1 MKKTISIFLTALL
14 CCAMAFSVTFTASAK
29 FNQEAK
35 PKVGDT
41 VAVLHTNYGDIA
53 MSFFPKYAP
62 KGVENFQTLAKEKK
76 YNNSIFHRVIKKFM
90 IQGGDYTNGDG
101 TGGESCWG
109 KEFENECVDELK
121 NIRGAVAYANSGPD
135 TNGSQFFIN
144 LVKNAHLD
152 GNYTVFGQVFAGMDV
167 VDLISNCEVTVN
179 SGGES
184 SSPINDVK
192 LESVEITKYTK
203 NMENSLKSATDP
215 YEGVKSTTT
224 ATEATEATETTTVA
238 STDSTTANNED
249 SDEPFNFIPIIVTVG
264 VLAIIFACFA
274 IPYGIQDKKKKK
286 AKAEAKAAMKADPDY
301 KKKKSKKKDRGH
313 SSHDS
318 HESHSSNRRDN
329 SKSDNRKAEKSSKR
343 SDKSKSHSE
352 KKKHTGLKTFIVII
366 IILGALCGGVY
377 AYFGHIPTKEDIQS
391 LLPVSDSAEPTS
403 SNSIHETLVAITV
416 SGDTVTYNGEVL
428 SSVDELNNRLSKET
442 DPTISLINNDAN
454 ASTYNKVVE
463 IVNNYG
469 GNFETMDEDN
479 TNPSINTEE
488 NSTEENTTESVA
500 ESTTEPTSEST
511 SSAE

>member
-1 MKKTISIFLTALL
+1 MI
-14 CCAMAFSVTFTASAK
+14 
-29 FNQEAK
+29 
-35 PKVGDT
+35 
-41 VAVLHTNYGDIA
+41 
-53 MSFFPKYAP
+53 
-62 KGVENFQTLAKEKK
+62 KGVDSMAKKGTHGYFEDENKDTSFDDFIDDEVDKILAEQRKAKQQIDFF
-76 YNNSIFHRVIKKFM
+76 S
-90 IQGGDYTNGDG
+90 
-101 TGGESCWG
+101 
-109 KEFENECVDELK
+109 DE
-121 NIRGAVAYANSGPD
+121 
-135 TNGSQFFIN
+135 
-144 LVKNAHLD
+144 
-152 GNYTVFGQVFAGMDV
+152 
-167 VDLISNCEVTVN
+167 
-179 SGGES
+179 
-184 SSPINDVK
+184 PID
-192 LESVEITKYTK
+192 
-203 NMENSLKSATDP
+203 
-215 YEGVKSTTT
+215 
-224 ATEATEATETTTVA
+224 
-238 STDSTTANNED
+238 NNED
-249 SDEPFNFIPIIVTVG
+249 EYVFDNSSSRELKSNSPRKNTYAENIETEEVTPETKEPQG
-264 VLAIIFACFA
+264 SHS
-274 IPYGIQDKKKKK
+274 
-286 AKAEAKAAMKADPDY
+286 ADTNDSGESRSNRSSGSSGSRSSSSKSSKGPKD

-329 SKSDNRKAEKSSKR
+329 SKSDNKKAEKSSKR

>member
-1 MKKTISIFLTALL
+1 MI
-14 CCAMAFSVTFTASAK
+14 
-29 FNQEAK
+29 
-35 PKVGDT
+35 
-41 VAVLHTNYGDIA
+41 
-53 MSFFPKYAP
+53 
-62 KGVENFQTLAKEKK
+62 KGVDSMAKKGTHGYFEDENKETSFDDFKTDMTNIDDEVDKILAEQRKAKQQIDFF
-76 YNNSIFHRVIKKFM
+76 S
-90 IQGGDYTNGDG
+90 
-101 TGGESCWG
+101 
-109 KEFENECVDELK
+109 DE
-121 NIRGAVAYANSGPD
+121 
-135 TNGSQFFIN
+135 
-144 LVKNAHLD
+144 
-152 GNYTVFGQVFAGMDV
+152 
-167 VDLISNCEVTVN
+167 
-179 SGGES
+179 
-184 SSPINDVK
+184 PID
-192 LESVEITKYTK
+192 
-203 NMENSLKSATDP
+203 
-215 YEGVKSTTT
+215 
-224 ATEATEATETTTVA
+224 
-238 STDSTTANNED
+238 NNED
-249 SDEPFNFIPIIVTVG
+249 EYVFDNSSSRELKSNSPRRNTYAENIETEEAEP
-264 VLAIIFACFA
+264 
-274 IPYGIQDKKKKK
+274 
-286 AKAEAKAAMKADPDY
+286 EAKEPQGSHSASPSDSGESRRNRRSGSRSSSSNSSRGSKD

-318 HESHSSNRRDN
+318 HENHSSNRRDN

-343 SDKSKSHSE
+343 NDKNKGHSE

-391 LLPVSDSAEPTS
+391 LLPMSDSAEPTS
-403 SNSIHETLVAITV
+403 SASIHETLVAITV

>member
-1 MKKTISIFLTALL
+1 MAKKGTHGYFEDENKDTSFDDFKTDMTNIDDEVDKILAEQRKAKQQIDF
-14 CCAMAFSVTFTASAK
+14 FS
-29 FNQEAK
+29 
-35 PKVGDT
+35 D
-41 VAVLHTNYGDIA
+41 D
-53 MSFFPKYAP
+53 
-62 KGVENFQTLAKEKK
+62 
-76 YNNSIFHRVIKKFM
+76 
-90 IQGGDYTNGDG
+90 
-101 TGGESCWG
+101 
-109 KEFENECVDELK
+109 
-121 NIRGAVAYANSGPD
+121 
-135 TNGSQFFIN
+135 
-144 LVKNAHLD
+144 
-152 GNYTVFGQVFAGMDV
+152 
-167 VDLISNCEVTVN
+167 
-179 SGGES
+179 
-184 SSPINDVK
+184 PID
-192 LESVEITKYTK
+192 
-203 NMENSLKSATDP
+203 
-215 YEGVKSTTT
+215 
-224 ATEATEATETTTVA
+224 
-238 STDSTTANNED
+238 NNED
-249 SDEPFNFIPIIVTVG
+249 EYVFDNSSSRELKSNSPRRNTYAENIETEEVT
-264 VLAIIFACFA
+264 
-274 IPYGIQDKKKKK
+274 PETKKTQGSHS
-286 AKAEAKAAMKADPDY
+286 ADTNDSGESRSNRSSGSSGSRSSSSKSSKGSKD

-313 SSHDS
+313 SS

-343 SDKSKSHSE
+343 SDKNKVRSE
-352 KKKHTGLKTFIVII
+352 KKKHTGLKTFVVII

-391 LLPVSDSAEPTS
+391 ILPISNSAEPTS

>member
-1 MKKTISIFLTALL
+1 MI
-14 CCAMAFSVTFTASAK
+14 
-29 FNQEAK
+29 
-35 PKVGDT
+35 
-41 VAVLHTNYGDIA
+41 
-53 MSFFPKYAP
+53 
-62 KGVENFQTLAKEKK
+62 KGVDSMAKKGTHGYFEDENKDTSFDNVKTDMTNIDDEVDKILAEQRKAKQQ
-76 YNNSIFHRVIKKFM
+76 I
-90 IQGGDYTNGDG
+90 D
-101 TGGESCWG
+101 
-109 KEFENECVDELK
+109 
-121 NIRGAVAYANSGPD
+121 
-135 TNGSQFFIN
+135 FFS
-144 LVKNAHLD
+144 D
-152 GNYTVFGQVFAGMDV
+152 D
-167 VDLISNCEVTVN
+167 
-179 SGGES
+179 
-184 SSPINDVK
+184 PID
-192 LESVEITKYTK
+192 
-203 NMENSLKSATDP
+203 
-215 YEGVKSTTT
+215 
-224 ATEATEATETTTVA
+224 
-238 STDSTTANNED
+238 NNED
-249 SDEPFNFIPIIVTVG
+249 EYVFDNSSSRELKSNSPRRNTYAENIETEEVTPETKKPQG
-264 VLAIIFACFA
+264 SHSADTNDS
-274 IPYGIQDKKKKK
+274 GESRSNRSSGSSGSRSSSSKSSKGSKDKK
-286 AKAEAKAAMKADPDY
+286 E
-301 KKKKSKKKDRGH
+301 KSKKKDRGH
-313 SSHDS
+313 SS

-343 SDKSKSHSE
+343 SDKNKGRSE
-352 KKKHTGLKTFIVII
+352 KKKHTGLKAFIVII

-391 LLPVSDSAEPTS
+391 ILPISNSAEPTS

>member
-1 MKKTISIFLTALL
+1 MI
-14 CCAMAFSVTFTASAK
+14 
-29 FNQEAK
+29 
-35 PKVGDT
+35 
-41 VAVLHTNYGDIA
+41 
-53 MSFFPKYAP
+53 
-62 KGVENFQTLAKEKK
+62 KGVDSMAKKGTHGYFEDESKDTSFDNVKTDMTNIDDEVDRILAEQRKAKQQ
-76 YNNSIFHRVIKKFM
+76 I
-90 IQGGDYTNGDG
+90 D
-101 TGGESCWG
+101 
-109 KEFENECVDELK
+109 
-121 NIRGAVAYANSGPD
+121 
-135 TNGSQFFIN
+135 FF
-144 LVKNAHLD
+144 
-152 GNYTVFGQVFAGMDV
+152 
-167 VDLISNCEVTVN
+167 
-179 SGGES
+179 
-184 SSPINDVK
+184 
-192 LESVEITKYTK
+192 
-203 NMENSLKSATDP
+203 
-215 YEGVKSTTT
+215 
-224 ATEATEATETTTVA
+224 
-238 STDSTTANNED
+238 
-249 SDEPFNFIPIIVTVG
+249 SDEPIDNDEDEYVFDNSSSRELKSNSPRRNTYAENIETEEVTPETKESQG
-264 VLAIIFACFA
+264 SHSAN
-274 IPYGIQDKKKKK
+274 PSDSEESRSNRSSGNSGSRSSSSKSSKGSKD
-286 AKAEAKAAMKADPDY
+286 

-318 HESHSSNRRDN
+318 HESHSSNRRGN

-343 SDKSKSHSE
+343 SDKNKGRSE
-352 KKKHTGLKTFIVII
+352 KKKHTGLKAFIVII

-391 LLPVSDSAEPTS
+391 ILPISNSAEPTS

>member
-1 MKKTISIFLTALL
+1 MAKKGTHGYFEDENKDTSFDDFKTDMTNIDDEVDKILAEQRKAKQQIDF
-14 CCAMAFSVTFTASAK
+14 FS
-29 FNQEAK
+29 
-35 PKVGDT
+35 D
-41 VAVLHTNYGDIA
+41 D
-53 MSFFPKYAP
+53 
-62 KGVENFQTLAKEKK
+62 
-76 YNNSIFHRVIKKFM
+76 
-90 IQGGDYTNGDG
+90 
-101 TGGESCWG
+101 
-109 KEFENECVDELK
+109 
-121 NIRGAVAYANSGPD
+121 
-135 TNGSQFFIN
+135 
-144 LVKNAHLD
+144 
-152 GNYTVFGQVFAGMDV
+152 
-167 VDLISNCEVTVN
+167 
-179 SGGES
+179 
-184 SSPINDVK
+184 PID
-192 LESVEITKYTK
+192 
-203 NMENSLKSATDP
+203 
-215 YEGVKSTTT
+215 
-224 ATEATEATETTTVA
+224 
-238 STDSTTANNED
+238 NNED
-249 SDEPFNFIPIIVTVG
+249 EYVFDNSSSRELKSNSPRRNTYAENIETEEVT
-264 VLAIIFACFA
+264 
-274 IPYGIQDKKKKK
+274 PETKKPQGSHS
-286 AKAEAKAAMKADPDY
+286 ADTNDSGESRSNRSSGSSGSRSSSSKSSKGSKD

-313 SSHDS
+313 SS

-343 SDKSKSHSE
+343 SDKNNGRSE
-352 KKKHTGLKTFIVII
+352 KKKHTGLKTFVVII

-391 LLPVSDSAEPTS
+391 LLPISNSAEPTS

>member
-1 MKKTISIFLTALL
+1 MI
-14 CCAMAFSVTFTASAK
+14 
-29 FNQEAK
+29 
-35 PKVGDT
+35 
-41 VAVLHTNYGDIA
+41 
-53 MSFFPKYAP
+53 
-62 KGVENFQTLAKEKK
+62 KGVDSMAKKGTHGYFEDENKDTSFDDFKTDMTNIDDEVDKILAEQRKAKQQIDFF
-76 YNNSIFHRVIKKFM
+76 S
-90 IQGGDYTNGDG
+90 
-101 TGGESCWG
+101 
-109 KEFENECVDELK
+109 DE
-121 NIRGAVAYANSGPD
+121 
-135 TNGSQFFIN
+135 
-144 LVKNAHLD
+144 
-152 GNYTVFGQVFAGMDV
+152 
-167 VDLISNCEVTVN
+167 
-179 SGGES
+179 
-184 SSPINDVK
+184 PID
-192 LESVEITKYTK
+192 
-203 NMENSLKSATDP
+203 
-215 YEGVKSTTT
+215 
-224 ATEATEATETTTVA
+224 
-238 STDSTTANNED
+238 NNED
-249 SDEPFNFIPIIVTVG
+249 EYVFDNSSSRELKSNSPRRNTYAENIETEEVT
-264 VLAIIFACFA
+264 
-274 IPYGIQDKKKKK
+274 PETKKPQGSHS
-286 AKAEAKAAMKADPDY
+286 ADTNDSGESRSNRSSGNSGSRSSSSKSSKGSKD

-313 SSHDS
+313 SS

-343 SDKSKSHSE
+343 SDKNNGRSE
-352 KKKHTGLKTFIVII
+352 KKKHTGLKTFVVII

-391 LLPVSDSAEPTS
+391 ILPISNSAEPTS

>member
-1 MKKTISIFLTALL
+1 MI
-14 CCAMAFSVTFTASAK
+14 
-29 FNQEAK
+29 
-35 PKVGDT
+35 
-41 VAVLHTNYGDIA
+41 
-53 MSFFPKYAP
+53 
-62 KGVENFQTLAKEKK
+62 KGVDSMAKKGTHGYFEDENKDTSFDDFKTDMTNIDDEVDKILAEQRKAKQQ
-76 YNNSIFHRVIKKFM
+76 I
-90 IQGGDYTNGDG
+90 D
-101 TGGESCWG
+101 
-109 KEFENECVDELK
+109 
-121 NIRGAVAYANSGPD
+121 
-135 TNGSQFFIN
+135 FFS
-144 LVKNAHLD
+144 D
-152 GNYTVFGQVFAGMDV
+152 D
-167 VDLISNCEVTVN
+167 
-179 SGGES
+179 
-184 SSPINDVK
+184 PID
-192 LESVEITKYTK
+192 
-203 NMENSLKSATDP
+203 
-215 YEGVKSTTT
+215 
-224 ATEATEATETTTVA
+224 
-238 STDSTTANNED
+238 NNED
-249 SDEPFNFIPIIVTVG
+249 EYVFDNSSSRELKSNSPRRNTYAENIETEEVT
-264 VLAIIFACFA
+264 
-274 IPYGIQDKKKKK
+274 PETKKPQGSHS
-286 AKAEAKAAMKADPDY
+286 ADTNDSGESRSNRSSGSSGSRSSSSKSSKGSKD

-313 SSHDS
+313 SS

-343 SDKSKSHSE
+343 SDKNKGRSE
-352 KKKHTGLKTFIVII
+352 KKKHTGLKAFIVII

-391 LLPVSDSAEPTS
+391 ILPISNSAEPTS

-500 ESTTEPTSEST
+500 KSTTEPTSEST

>member
-1 MKKTISIFLTALL
+1 MI
-14 CCAMAFSVTFTASAK
+14 
-29 FNQEAK
+29 
-35 PKVGDT
+35 
-41 VAVLHTNYGDIA
+41 
-53 MSFFPKYAP
+53 
-62 KGVENFQTLAKEKK
+62 KGVDSMAKKGTHGYFEDENKETSFDDFKTDMTNIDDEVDKILAEQRKAKQQIDFF
-76 YNNSIFHRVIKKFM
+76 S
-90 IQGGDYTNGDG
+90 
-101 TGGESCWG
+101 
-109 KEFENECVDELK
+109 DE
-121 NIRGAVAYANSGPD
+121 
-135 TNGSQFFIN
+135 
-144 LVKNAHLD
+144 
-152 GNYTVFGQVFAGMDV
+152 
-167 VDLISNCEVTVN
+167 
-179 SGGES
+179 
-184 SSPINDVK
+184 PID
-192 LESVEITKYTK
+192 
-203 NMENSLKSATDP
+203 
-215 YEGVKSTTT
+215 
-224 ATEATEATETTTVA
+224 
-238 STDSTTANNED
+238 NNED
-249 SDEPFNFIPIIVTVG
+249 EYVFDNSSSRELKSNSPRRNTYAENIETEEAEPETKKPQGSHSANPSDNGESRSSG
-264 VLAIIFACFA
+264 SRSSSSKSSR
-274 IPYGIQDKKKKK
+274 GSKD
-286 AKAEAKAAMKADPDY
+286 

-318 HESHSSNRRDN
+318 HENHSSNRRDN
-329 SKSDNRKAEKSSKR
+329 SKSSDRKAEKSSKR
-343 SDKSKSHSE
+343 NDKNKSHSE

-391 LLPVSDSAEPTS
+391 LLPMSDSAEPTS
-403 SNSIHETLVAITV
+403 SASIHETLVAITV

>member
-1 MKKTISIFLTALL
+1 MI
-14 CCAMAFSVTFTASAK
+14 
-29 FNQEAK
+29 
-35 PKVGDT
+35 
-41 VAVLHTNYGDIA
+41 
-53 MSFFPKYAP
+53 
-62 KGVENFQTLAKEKK
+62 KGVDSMAKKGTHGYFEDENKDTSFDDFKTDMTNIDDEVDKILAEQRKAKQQ
-76 YNNSIFHRVIKKFM
+76 I
-90 IQGGDYTNGDG
+90 D
-101 TGGESCWG
+101 
-109 KEFENECVDELK
+109 
-121 NIRGAVAYANSGPD
+121 
-135 TNGSQFFIN
+135 FFS
-144 LVKNAHLD
+144 D
-152 GNYTVFGQVFAGMDV
+152 D
-167 VDLISNCEVTVN
+167 
-179 SGGES
+179 
-184 SSPINDVK
+184 PID
-192 LESVEITKYTK
+192 
-203 NMENSLKSATDP
+203 
-215 YEGVKSTTT
+215 
-224 ATEATEATETTTVA
+224 
-238 STDSTTANNED
+238 NNED
-249 SDEPFNFIPIIVTVG
+249 EYVFDNSSSRELKSNSPRRNTYAENIETEEVTPETKKPQGSHSADTSDSGESRSNRSSG
-264 VLAIIFACFA
+264 SS
-274 IPYGIQDKKKKK
+274 GSRSSSSKSSKGSKD
-286 AKAEAKAAMKADPDY
+286 

-313 SSHDS
+313 SS

-343 SDKSKSHSE
+343 SDKNKGHSE
-352 KKKHTGLKTFIVII
+352 KKKHTGLKTFVVII

-391 LLPVSDSAEPTS
+391 ILPISNSAEPTS

-500 ESTTEPTSEST
+500 ESTTEPTSESS